1 MQVQQL
7 RIYDMAKK
15 NLYEGKRSHQNTII
29 INAIGPFEGVRYP
42 RNQIVDNATVS
53 HIAAYFFFMIVLY

>member
-15 NLYEGKRSHQNTII
+15 NLYEGKRSQDQNTII
-29 INAIGPFEGVRYP
+29 INAIGPFEGVRYL
-42 RNQIVDNATVS
+42 RNQIK
-53 HIAAYFFFMIVLY
+53 